1 MKHFEIVYLGDVQA
15 KQRPKFNRKT
25 GVAYTPRNT
34 NVFESTLR
42 MLAQN
47 HLAEQGFTPIEV
59 ACKVNIFVF
68 KSVPTSWSKKKQIEH
83 IRQQLP
89 VTSKPDLDNCAKSIL
104 DALNGVFFVDDKLV
118 AELSVKKAYSTLSHV
133 KVECEEL

>member
-1 MKHFEIVYLGDVQA
+1 MKRFNIVYLGDVQA

-25 GVAYTPRNT
+25 GVAYTPHNT

-47 HLAEQGFTPIEV
+47 LLEEQGTTPIEV
-59 ACKVNIFVF
+59 ACKVNIIVF
-68 KSVPTSWSKKKQIEH
+68 KSVPTSWSKKKQNEH
-83 IRQQLP
+83 IRQHLP

-104 DALNGVFFVDDKLV
+104 DALNGVFYVDDKLV
-118 AELSVKKAYSTLSHV
+118 AELSVKKVYSTLSHI